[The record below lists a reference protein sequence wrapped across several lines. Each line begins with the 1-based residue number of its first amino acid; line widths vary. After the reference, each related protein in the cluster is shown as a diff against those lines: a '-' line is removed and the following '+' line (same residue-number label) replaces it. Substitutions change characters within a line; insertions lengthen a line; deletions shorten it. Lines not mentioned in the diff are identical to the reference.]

1 LPASSEVRALLAD
14 DEANVRFYLKRQLED
29 LWPELSIVA
38 EAANGEEALR
48 LIETEQPAVVFLDIR
63 MPGLTGLQVAERI
76 GNAGLD
82 CQIVFVTAH
91 DEYAVKAFEQ
101 AAADYVLKPVS
112 AERLAKTVARV
123 RERLQSATPTDTAA
137 LLKQL
142 SAVLTPAA
150 TVRYLR
156 WIKASLRDEVRI
168 VPVQEVLY
176 FQSDEKYTSVV
187 TAREELVIRKPV
199 KELEQELDPEKFWRI
214 HRSVIVNV
222 AYIERTHQDF
232 RGHLLLRLRG
242 RDVDLPVSRS
252 FAHRFKQM

>member
-1 LPASSEVRALLAD
+1 LTADVRALLAD
-14 DEANVRFYLKRQLED
+14 DEANVRFYLKRQLEE
-29 LWPELSIVA
+29 LWPELTVCA
-38 EAANGEEALR
+38 EAANGEEALA
-48 LIETEQPAVVFLDIR
+48 LIESEKPAVVFLDIR

-76 GNAGLD
+76 EKDGHP

-101 AAADYVLKPVS
+101 AAADYVLKPVTE
-112 AERLAKTVARV
+112 ERLAKTIERV
-123 RERLQSATPTDTAA
+123 RGRLQSATPTDSAA

-142 SAVLTPAA
+142 SALLTPATTA
-150 TVRYLR
+150 RYLR

-168 VPVQEVLY
+168 VPVEEVLY

-222 AYIERTHQDF
+222 AYVERTHQDF
-232 RGHLLLRLRG
+232 RGHLLLRVRG
-242 RDVDLPVSRS
+242 RDVELPVSRS
-252 FAHRFKQM
+252 FSHRFKQM